1 MNHNFFLI
9 VFFAY
14 VTLVSSSINFNIYE
28 SIFHFNGFGIDDLK
42 RFSSFQSLKDTQT
55 PIIAEAFT
63 NLFQSSFKYLD
74 IVDVELSGLS
84 KESPDT
90 VIFTGQIYIDNNL
103 DRDDIIDKINKNGPL
118 AIFKLSRASEYT
130 YLHKGRIENNPD
142 SYVFE
147 DQLITFGTC
156 QNGGIL
162 LPNNTCECKDYFSG
176 SNCQKVT
183 CLNSGIPT
191 ANGRC
196 ICPPGFI
203 SPHCGPIALTQP
215 TQYSFD
221 FTDKSFIYV
230 INLRDSM
237 SEDIQYIIQNTKNL
251 IENTTTITFKNFILT
266 TYVSNHDLLY
276 NFMQSKTYTSLND
289 FITALESITFVY
301 GDIEQ
306 PTLSAISNTLSTQT
320 TLKSR
325 SNMFVYCDSVST
337 LSTGY
342 NISQVATN
350 SLEYN
355 ITLASVNWNIRVYF
369 SLTSSSNYPLNKT
382 SDGYLVYARIASS
395 SFGQFFDFT
404 SSKANVASFSGQVL
418 PYLLPID
425 VIAYGSQVS
434 QVSFRLVLNT
444 SDDSINLMIVGGGKL
459 INQSPTI
466 TVSSVSIYTLSKA
479 DYVSLDFQS
488 TGTIDYSIFGQIKN
502 TMVPGFTA
510 MTSAPHSDVDVYSF
524 TLINEFPMKPVMY
537 GNNIAS
543 STMTLQSTSQNS
555 ISSNLGSSTQRN
567 GQQLGMFNYIFTN
580 QISTCTI
587 GNNIINV
594 QYMDSTSN
602 SAYTRIF
609 PTLCL
614 KPYDSSLLPIT
625 CQNGGTLNA
634 QGNGCICAPSYVGK
648 FCETPLCY
656 NGGSVNRYPTGANDQ
671 CLCVDGFSG
680 IHCEKDS
687 CDGQQNPTN
696 FDVSHKT
703 MTIVMANVSSQ
714 AYLSPIISLAI
725 QEYMVVANNLNI
737 NYTTQFVLTT
747 YSNMTD
753 IISGNSSATTNTEM
767 YTFYGDLI
775 DRIITNRFPISPSA
789 SQNSIE
795 GLHAAVS
802 LEIQYN
808 RKSVLFWFVDQ
819 FTVDSQNDLLYQET
833 QMISIANQIPINVI
847 FSKPYNLDSTQ
858 NISICATGNND
869 VKNKISQLA
878 YTTGG
883 VVLDLCTLSNTT
895 NIQNLF
901 TTFGQLSYNVENVYQ
916 TNLQQCSNNQVT
928 KLSFSSTDKKFVF
941 ISSNTQ
947 DSVTLS
953 VSDSNG
959 IPQQVN
965 GSISTTPNIFLF
977 DVSSL
982 QKNIPYTFSVTS
994 QNQAPCMIN
1003 IMEESDIS
1011 TFMAFSKSVAI
1022 NYDHATP
1029 DFGIPY
1035 HPVIHLSKASSNQ
1048 STIELSDVIKTSNG
1062 AYDSIGFLRSS
1073 SCSYDFFYDA
1083 QYACKVPNSPFYLTA
1098 TVSTVIS
1105 PTETLTVQRSIL
1117 SYCKGPVSGGCLN
1130 NGVLN
1135 NGTCVCPYNYIGQYC
1150 EKPLCYNGGT
1160 SVQNQCQC
1168 PKNYFGTFCQY
1179 VGCDAIDY
1187 KTLSDVNK
1195 FSYNTII
1202 FVVENTNDSINMN
1215 SDLITNIPT
1224 FINTITQKNDA
1235 KEFVLITVD
1244 DINNNNIIIT
1254 PDPSYF
1260 VDIFTKTLSTPSSP
1274 SSGRDVKTISGLQA
1288 ALQYSLYK
1296 PTIIYVFTTN
1306 GASDKSNVYTAA
1318 SKIGDAFVQINYIYV
1333 PTSNVGTPSI
1343 PQSTKYMYTQLLSY
1357 GSGGRLIPINSGSD
1371 LASLILNYLP
1381 STVMEDGIVEDKYV
1395 DDASTSLKKLFF
1407 PVENQTEWFT
1417 ISITGKA
1424 VNNATSLN
1432 VYNGNGKLV
1441 PPQQYETLVL
1451 TNGYV
1456 VIKVSRISFIRYYAG
1471 QWKVEAQT
1479 SSGPLRIQ
1487 VRISS
1492 AVFVKIGFSGTQT
1505 NDFVNRLPGISST
1518 SSTQNYITAH
1528 LPYNMFMNNGI
1539 FLESARVYSVVL
1551 DKEAT
1556 TDITM
1561 FAFNLRNPDTCSNQY
1576 VSPQV
1581 TIPKLSIPNVM
1592 MVQVNGQDQYAQS
1605 IQRLFFFTPSQIN
1618 CVNGALD
1625 ANGFCNCNSPEFRGI
1640 DCNTIICNNGGTS
1653 DGSVCYC
1660 PPGYWG
1666 DLCEK
1671 MLTPIAVV
1679 STTPNVLSTMGPTT
1693 SVAPS
1698 PSNTKPH
1705 FSLFICDKSLN
1716 GAKVI
1721 ENQLNII
1728 TAYFNTTGNVS
1739 TSLLVESQGQ
1749 NSLTNNYT
1757 VVQPQDYTSFSNKVQ
1772 NVRKQTQS
1780 KYDVTFL
1787 SLILENQAE
1796 INLGDTNT
1804 YTTSPGIVLLVNSNL
1819 LGQQD
1824 TLSTLNNIKQSQN
1837 NGLKILAIVFDQQYQ
1852 TVGTSLTG
1860 NQDSVYLYQIT
1871 TNQPS
1876 DAVTW
1881 ILQKLSSP

>member
-1 MNHNFFLI
+1 M
-9 VFFAY
+9 
-14 VTLVSSSINFNIYE
+14 
-28 SIFHFNGFGIDDLK
+28 DL
-42 RFSSFQSLKDTQT
+42 SLKNTQT

-63 NLFQSSFKYLD
+63 NLFQSNFKYLD

-103 DRDDIIDKINKNGPL
+103 NRDDIIDKINKNGPL
-118 AIFKLSRASEYT
+118 TIFKLSRASEYT
-130 YLHKGRIENNPD
+130 YLHKGRIQNNLD

-147 DQLITFGTC
+147 DQLLTFGTC

-162 LPNNTCECKDYFSG
+162 LPNNTCECKDYFTG

-183 CLNSGIPT
+183 CLNSGIST

-237 SEDIQYIIQNTKNL
+237 SEDIQYIILNTKDL
-251 IENTTTITFKNFILT
+251 LANTTTITFKNFILT
-266 TYVSNHDLLY
+266 TYVSNSNLLY

-289 FITALESITFVY
+289 FITALEAITFVY
-301 GDIEQ
+301 GDLEQ

-325 SNMFVYCDSVST
+325 SNMIVYCDSVST
-337 LSTGY
+337 MSTGY

-369 SLTSSSNYPLNKT
+369 SLTI
-382 SDGYLVYARIASS
+382 YARIASA

-404 SSKANVASFSGQVL
+404 SSKANVVSFSSQVL
-418 PYLLPID
+418 PYLLPTD
-425 VIAYGSQVS
+425 VIAYGSEVS
-434 QVSFRLVLNT
+434 QTSFRLFLNT
-444 SDDSINLMIVGGGKL
+444 SDDNINLMIVGGGQL
-459 INQSPTI
+459 VNQSPIT

-479 DYVSLDFQS
+479 DYVSLDFQT

-502 TMVPGFTA
+502 TIVPGFTA
-510 MTSAPHSDVDVYSF
+510 ITGAPHSDVDIYSF
-524 TLINEFPMKPVMY
+524 NLINEFPMKPVMY

-543 STMTLQSTSQNS
+543 STMALQSTSQNS
-555 ISSNLGSSTQRN
+555 VTSNLGSSTPRN
-567 GQQLGMFNYIFTN
+567 SQQLGMFNYIFTN
-580 QISTCTI
+580 QISSCTI

-594 QYMDSTSN
+594 QYIDSTSN
-602 SAYTRIF
+602 SVYTRIF

-614 KPYDSSLLPIT
+614 KPYDPSLVPIT
-625 CQNGGTLNA
+625 CQNGGTVNA
-634 QGNGCICAPSYVGK
+634 QGNGCICAPSYVGN
-648 FCETPLCY
+648 FCQTPLCY
-656 NGGSVNRYPTGANDQ
+656 NGGSVNRYPTGTNDQ

-714 AYLSPIISLAI
+714 AYLSPIISTAI
-725 QEYMVVANNLNI
+725 QEYMVLANNLNPSYI
-737 NYTTQFVLTT
+737 TQFVLTT
-747 YSNMTD
+747 YSNITD
-753 IISGNSSATTNTEM
+753 IVSGNSSATTNSEI
-767 YTFYGDLI
+767 YTSYGDLI
-775 DRIITNRFPISPSA
+775 DRIITNKFPISPSA

-802 LEIQYN
+802 LDIKYN
-808 RKSVLFWFVDQ
+808 MRSVLFWFVDQ
-819 FTVDSQNDLLYQET
+819 FTVNSQNDALYQET
-833 QMISIANQIPINVI
+833 QMIAIANQIPINI
-847 FSKPYNLDSTQ
+847 IYSKPYNPDSTS
-858 NISICATGNND
+858 NISICASGNND

-883 VVLDLCTLSNTT
+883 VILDLCTLSNTT

-916 TNLQQCSNNQVT
+916 TNLQQCNNNQVT
-928 KLSFSSTDKKFVF
+928 KLSFSSTDKKFVL

-965 GSISTTPNIFLF
+965 SSISTTPNIFLF

-982 QKNIPYTFSVTS
+982 QKNTPYTFSVTS
-994 QNQAPCMIN
+994 QNQAPCMIT
-1003 IMEESDIS
+1003 IMEQSDIS
-1011 TFMAFSKSVAI
+1011 TFMAFTKSVAI

-1035 HPVIHLSKASSNQ
+1035 HPVIHLSTTYSNQ
-1048 STIELSDVIKTSNG
+1048 STIELSDVIKTSTG
-1062 AYDSIGFLRSS
+1062 AYDNVGFLRPST
-1073 SCSYDFFYDA
+1073 CSYNYFYDPL
-1083 QYACKVPNSPFYLTA
+1083 YACKVTNSPFYLTA

-1117 SYCKGPVSGGCLN
+1117 SYCKGPPSGGCLN

-1160 SVQNQCQC
+1160 SIQNQCQC

-1179 VGCDAIDY
+1179 VGCDAINY

-1202 FVVENTNDSINMN
+1202 FVIENTNDSINMN
-1215 SDLITNIPT
+1215 SDLIANIPT
-1224 FINTITQKNDA
+1224 FINTITQNNDA

-1244 DINNNNIIIT
+1244 DINNNNIIVT

-1260 VDIFTKTLSTPSSP
+1260 VDILTKTLSTPSSP
-1274 SSGRDVKTISGLQA
+1274 SSGQDVKTISGLQA

-1318 SKIGDAFVQINYIYV
+1318 SKIGDAFVQINYVYV
-1333 PTSNVGTPSI
+1333 PKTNIGTPSI

-1357 GSGGRLIPINSGSD
+1357 GSGGRLIPINSGGD
-1371 LASLILNYLP
+1371 LSSLILNYLP
-1381 STVMEDGIVEDKYV
+1381 STVREDGIVEDKYV
-1395 DDASTSLKKLFF
+1395 DDASTSLTKLFF

-1417 ISITGKA
+1417 ISITGKD
-1424 VNNATSLN
+1424 VNNASTLN
-1432 VYNGNGKLV
+1432 VYNGNGVLV
-1441 PPQQYETLVL
+1441 SPQQYETLVS

-1456 VIKVSRISFIRYYAG
+1456 VIKISRISFTRYYPG
-1471 QWKVEAQT
+1471 QWKVAAQT

-1505 NDFVNRLPGISST
+1505 NDFVNRLPGHI
-1518 SSTQNYITAH
+1518 
-1528 LPYNMFMNNGI
+1528 PYNMFMNSGI
-1539 FLESARVYSVVL
+1539 FLESARVYSVVM

-1561 FAFNLRNPDTCSNQY
+1561 FAFNQRNPDTCSNQY

-1625 ANGFCNCNSPEFRGI
+1625 ANGFCQCNSPEFTGI

-1653 DGSVCYC
+1653 DGPVCYC

-1679 STTPNVLSTMGPTT
+1679 TTTPNVPSTVELSTMGPTT

-1698 PSNTKPH
+1698 PSNAQPY

-1739 TSLLVESQGQ
+1739 TSLLIESQGQ
-1749 NSLTNNYT
+1749 NSLTNDYT
-1757 VVQPQDYTSFSNKVQ
+1757 IVQPQDYTSLNKEVQ
-1772 NVRKQTQS
+1772 NVRNQTQS

-1787 SLILENQAE
+1787 SLILGNQAGM
-1796 INLGDTNT
+1796 NLGDTNT
-1804 YTTSPGIVLLVNSNL
+1804 YTNSPGIVLFINSNL

-1837 NGLKILAIVFDQQYQ
+1837 SGLKILAIVFDQQYQ